1 MNEIS
6 RVDVPRLQHFS
17 VERLFDEFDYKIP
30 LKLVGRITA
39 LIAPNGSGKTAC
51 LRLIDALFRRQW
63 SVFRTTNFRTATYKF
78 SNGYVIRIA
87 KGAELDV
94 EEDAP
99 SAVSET
105 RVFIHLPSDVF
116 GDAEPI
122 VWQPP
127 ASKSLHQVAIQASR
141 YVPFVSQLAG
151 NRWVHDQTGQTYTAT
166 ELVESFAAMFPPHL
180 MLGLRKDE
188 PPQFASLIDAI
199 DCHLI
204 ETQRLLILGTDD
216 RAPYR
221 GGRRETSTLAIAQ
234 KASTLREIISRT
246 LVEYGTLSQS
256 LDRSLPKRVIEQT
269 GFITPAEI
277 KTRLSALDELRKQLI
292 EAGILSAEGS
302 DSVGL
307 PAGDITHQ
315 IASVLSVYA
324 EDTKRKLESLSP
336 LLRKVRLFKDLIE
349 ERFVRKQI
357 HVDPQVG
364 FRVTIHG
371 NNVPIDK
378 LSSGE
383 QHQLVL
389 YFELLF
395 QLKSNA
401 LILIDEPELSLHVAW
416 QRKFIPDLIRIIELN
431 KFDVV
436 LATHSPQLIS
446 HWEDLVVELGEVDDQ

>member
-1 MNEIS
+1 MDDLL
-6 RVDVPRLQHFS
+6 RGDAPRLQHFT

-30 LKLVGRITA
+30 IKLEERITA

-63 SVFRTTNFRTATYKF
+63 SVFRTTNFRSATYTF
-78 SNGYVIRIA
+78 SNGFTVRVV
-87 KGAELDV
+87 KGAEV
-94 EEDAP
+94 ESEEDAP
-99 SAVSET
+99 NAISEIRIYIHQPSAL
-105 RVFIHLPSDVF
+105 FDK
-116 GDAEPI
+116 AEPI
-122 VWQPP
+122 LWQAPG
-127 ASKSLHQVAIQASR
+127 SKELQQVAVHASR
-141 YVPFVSQLAG
+141 YIPMVTQMSS
-151 NRWVHDQTGQTYTAT
+151 NRWVHDHSGQVYNAM
-166 ELVESFAAMFPPHL
+166 ELVESFAGMFPASIVQT
-180 MLGLRKDE
+180 LRKDE
-188 PPQFASLIDAI
+188 PSSFAALIDSI

-204 ETQRLLILGTDD
+204 ETQRLLILGSDD
-216 RAPYR
+216 RVPYR
-221 GGRRETSTLAIAQ
+221 GTRREISTLAISQ
-234 KASTLREIISRT
+234 KATSLKEIISRT

-256 LDRSLPKRVIEQT
+256 LDRSFPKRVIEQT
-269 GFITPAEI
+269 GYISQDEI
-277 KTRLSALDELRKQLI
+277 KTRLRALDELRKQLI

-302 DSVGL
+302 DPVGL
-307 PAGDITHQ
+307 PAGDITSQ

-324 EDTKRKLESLSP
+324 EDTQRKLNSLSP
-336 LLRKVRLFKDLIE
+336 LLNKVRLFKDLIE
-349 ERFVRKQI
+349 ERFVRKKI
-357 HVDPQVG
+357 HIDPKMG
-364 FRVTIHG
+364 FRVTING

-446 HWEDLVVELGEVDDQ
+446 HWDDLVVELGEVDAP